1 MKKINLIPPCLAA
14 LLLCACGREPQQNAG
29 EIKIGLSIPTRREER
44 WVRDLEQ
51 LRKEARTLGVELL
64 VQVSEND
71 SALQL
76 AQCEDLLAQSIAVL
90 IVAPHDAAAASAIA
104 EKAALRGVKLISYD
118 RLILNADV
126 DLYVSFDNYKVGEIQ
141 ARYLAGLV
149 PRGKYVLLAGATTD
163 NNATLY
169 RQGALSVLQPL
180 AARGDIKIV
189 MDQAVTDWRPSEA
202 KKLVEGA
209 LAANAGDIQA
219 VLAPN
224 DGTAGGAIQALA
236 VYKLAGRVPVTGQDS
251 EAAAARRI
259 VEGTQ
264 AMTVFKDTRQL
275 AAAAFG
281 AAMNLASGGKAPVN
295 ARVQNGKME
304 VPSLLL
310 GAVAVDRNNIG
321 RVLVE
326 SGYLKRE
333 EVFGPDGR

>member
-236 VYKLAGRVPVTGQDS
+236 VYNLAGRVPVTGQDS